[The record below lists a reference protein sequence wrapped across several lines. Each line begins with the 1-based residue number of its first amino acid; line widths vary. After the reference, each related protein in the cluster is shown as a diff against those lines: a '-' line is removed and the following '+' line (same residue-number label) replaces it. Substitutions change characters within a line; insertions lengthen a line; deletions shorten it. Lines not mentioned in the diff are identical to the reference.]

1 VIAPTDDFVKKGGR
15 FTFAGMLAD
24 ASDGERANP
33 WLLLNRTFPDGATPV
48 IVDQTSL
55 MYVFHRAIG
64 DDIEIRGGGGTSIK
78 LRVVGSLSHSV
89 FQSELIVSEPSFV
102 RLFPDN
108 EGYRLF
114 LVQAKGD
121 EVAIG
126 RTLENRLADFGVE
139 AIATVDRLR
148 AYQQVENTYLS
159 TFQALGALGL
169 VLGTFGVGTVL
180 LRNILE
186 RRRELALLQAIG
198 YRESHIRS
206 LILAESVSLVVWGL
220 LAGAACALLAVLPA
234 IVERGG
240 SFPWTAVIVLLA
252 AVLAA
257 GFISTIA
264 ATAMAIRL
272 PLLESL
278 RAE

>member
-1 VIAPTDDFVKKGGR
+1 MA
-15 FTFAGMLAD
+15 
-24 ASDGERANP
+24 
-33 WLLLNRTFPDGATPV
+33 
-48 IVDQTSL
+48 
-55 MYVFHRAIG
+55 
-64 DDIEIRGGGGTSIK
+64 
-78 LRVVGSLSHSV
+78 
-89 FQSELIVSEPSFV
+89 
-102 RLFPDN
+102 
-108 EGYRLF
+108 
-114 LVQAKGD
+114 
-121 EVAIG
+121 

-139 AIATVDRLR
+139 AISTVDRLR

-240 SFPWTAVIVLLA
+240 SFPWTAVVDAPGRRARRRFHFIDRGDRDGHPPAVAGVA
-252 AVLAA
+252 AR
-257 GFISTIA
+257 GIA
-264 ATAMAIRL
+264 R
-272 PLLESL
+272 
-278 RAE
+278 

>member
-1 VIAPTDDFVKKGGR
+1 
-15 FTFAGMLAD
+15 M
-24 ASDGERANP
+24 
-33 WLLLNRTFPDGATPV
+33 
-48 IVDQTSL
+48 
-55 MYVFHRAIG
+55 
-64 DDIEIRGGGGTSIK
+64 
-78 LRVVGSLSHSV
+78 VGSLSHSV

-108 EGYRLF
+108 EGYRLL
-114 LVQAKGD
+114 LVEVRGD
-121 EVAIG
+121 AARAGQVA

-198 YRESHIRS
+198 YREVIS
-206 LILAESVSLVVWGL
+206 
-220 LAGAACALLAVLPA
+220 GA
-234 IVERGG
+234 
-240 SFPWTAVIVLLA
+240 
-252 AVLAA
+252 
-257 GFISTIA
+257 
-264 ATAMAIRL
+264 
-272 PLLESL
+272 
-278 RAE
+278 

>member
-1 VIAPTDDFVKKGGR
+1 MA
-15 FTFAGMLAD
+15 
-24 ASDGERANP
+24 
-33 WLLLNRTFPDGATPV
+33 
-48 IVDQTSL
+48 
-55 MYVFHRAIG
+55 
-64 DDIEIRGGGGTSIK
+64 
-78 LRVVGSLSHSV
+78 
-89 FQSELIVSEPSFV
+89 
-102 RLFPDN
+102 
-108 EGYRLF
+108 
-114 LVQAKGD
+114 
-121 EVAIG
+121 

-240 SFPWTAVIVLLA
+240 SFPWTAVIMLLA

-272 PLLESL
+272 PLLASL

>member
-1 VIAPTDDFVKKGGR
+1 
-15 FTFAGMLAD
+15 M
-24 ASDGERANP
+24 
-33 WLLLNRTFPDGATPV
+33 
-48 IVDQTSL
+48 
-55 MYVFHRAIG
+55 
-64 DDIEIRGGGGTSIK
+64 
-78 LRVVGSLSHSV
+78 
-89 FQSELIVSEPSFV
+89 FQSELIVSEQSFV

-114 LVQAKGD
+114 LVQTKDATATRSA
-121 EVAIG
+121 EQVA

-139 AIATVDRLR
+139 AITTVDRLR

-169 VLGTFGVGTVL
+169 VLGTLGVGTVL

-240 SFPWTAVIVLLA
+240 SFPWTAVVMLLA

-272 PLLESL
+272 PLLASL